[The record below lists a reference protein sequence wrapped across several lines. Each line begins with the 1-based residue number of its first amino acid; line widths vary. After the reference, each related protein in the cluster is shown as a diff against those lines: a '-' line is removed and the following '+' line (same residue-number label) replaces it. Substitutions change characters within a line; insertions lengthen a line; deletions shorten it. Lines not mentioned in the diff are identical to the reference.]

1 MNRKKVKISNPTR
14 ENGLGQKM
22 DHLENVVVKLAKTVD
37 DLAEA
42 IVKGF
47 ATTSS
52 KDDLKELEIKIECL
66 ETKFD
71 MFSNDINNILNG
83 HIDSVRNDYD
93 NLTSRVKKLEITR

>member
-1 MNRKKVKISNPTR
+1 MKISNPTR
-14 ENGLGQKM
+14 TDGLGQKI
-22 DHLENVVVKLAKTVD
+22 DRLENVVVKLAKTVD
-37 DLAEA
+37 DLAGA
-42 IVKGF
+42 TAKGF
-47 ATTSS
+47 ATTAS
-52 KDDLKELEIKIECL
+52 KDGLKELEIKIEHL